1 MNTFH
6 KKQASLPAAALRLAM
21 ATWLLIL
28 PLGCQQQAKPNLPGE
43 KVRDFA
49 NILYNRELYQQA
61 VAEYQRYLE
70 NYPLDEEEQ
79 ANISFTIANI
89 YFDRLR
95 NYEAALAY
103 YLRVKE
109 LYPRS
114 GLVDDAGRRIVE
126 CLERLQR
133 SADAQQALAES
144 TLLDTTQVTK
154 RRPGEVV
161 AKIGNREITSGDLE
175 FEIKNL
181 PPFVLAQIKNR
192 NDKLEFLR
200 QFIAT
205 ELLYDT
211 AKRKGL
217 ERDQEVIDAAFQAK
231 KNFMVQKLLQEEV
244 AQKVD
249 FQESDLELYYRANL
263 SRYTPADS
271 TRPAAPPSFQEV
283 RQRVMQDYVREKQ
296 QEAYDRLV
304 ERMMRAEG
312 VVIYDDK
319 VQ

>member
-1 MNTFH
+1 ML
-6 KKQASLPAAALRLAM
+6 KSLRLQ
-21 ATWLLIL
+21 LLFCL
-28 PLGCQQQAKPNLPGE
+28 LALAACKQNEPNLPAE
-43 KVRDFA
+43 RVRDFA

-70 NYPLDEEEQ
+70 HYPLDEEEQ

-95 NYEAALAY
+95 NYESALAY

-114 GLVDDAGRRIVE
+114 GLVDDAGRRIIE

-144 TLLDTTQVTK
+144 TLLDTAQVRK
-154 RRPGEVV
+154 KRPGEVV

-192 NDKLEFLR
+192 NDRLEFLR
-200 QFIAT
+200 QYLAT

-244 AQKVD
+244 AQKVEV
-249 FQESDLELYYRANL
+249 QESDLELYYRANL
-263 SRYTPADS
+263 ERYAPADS
-271 TRPAAPPSFQEV
+271 TGATTPSAFQEV
-283 RQRVMQDYVREKQ
+283 RNRVMQDYVREKQ
-296 QEAYDRLV
+296 QEAYARLV

>member
-1 MNTFH
+1 MNAF
-6 KKQASLPAAALRLAM
+6 KNLLASLPGAAGRLGMVAVL
-21 ATWLLIL
+21 AIWA
-28 PLGCQQQAKPNLPGE
+28 PGCRPAQKQNLPAA

-49 NILYNRELYQQA
+49 NILYNRELYQHA
-61 VAEYQRYLE
+61 VAEYQFYLQ

-133 SADAQQALAES
+133 SADAQQALEES
-144 TLLDTTQVTK
+144 TLLDTSRVTK
-154 RRPGEVV
+154 KRPGEVV
-161 AKIGNREITSGDLE
+161 AKIGDREITSGDLE

-181 PPFVLAQIKNR
+181 PPFMLAQIKNR
-192 NDKLEFLR
+192 NDRLEFLR
-200 QFIAT
+200 QYLAT

-217 ERDQEVIDAAFQAK
+217 ERDQEVIDAAFRAK
-231 KNFMVQKLLQEEV
+231 KNFMVQKLLQEEI

-263 SRYTPADS
+263 SRYAAADS
-271 TRPAAPPSFQEV
+271 TGTRPPPTFQEV
-283 RQRVMQDYVREKQ
+283 RNRVMQDYVREKQ
-296 QEAYDRLV
+296 QEAYDRLI